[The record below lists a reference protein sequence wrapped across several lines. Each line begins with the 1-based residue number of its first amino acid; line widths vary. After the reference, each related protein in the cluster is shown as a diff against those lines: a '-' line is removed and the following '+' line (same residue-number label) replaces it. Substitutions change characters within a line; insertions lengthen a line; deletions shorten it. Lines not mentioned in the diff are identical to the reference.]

1 MVAVYQD
8 VPARFFACLVAGG
21 CSHTWHRRGGIPAII
36 NQWFVGDSTRG
47 ERLCGKI
54 AGFVAGVVVTLG
66 YQPALLT
73 AERVLDAE
81 ALTASVAV
89 RAEVEGAEAVS
100 EADVV

>member
-1 MVAVYQD
+1 MHEHVTS
-8 VPARFFACLVAGG
+8 PLLTRLVTVRRV
-21 CSHTWHRRGGIPAII
+21 STWHRHRRVPTII
-36 NQWFVGDSTRG
+36 NQWFVGDTPFG

-81 ALTASVAV
+81 ALAASVAV